1 MLAQGISFCFRQRNV
16 RVPTVLSFVAP
27 LHVLITKNHANLEGM
42 TFRQN
47 ATHRLDVKRVQLLS
61 NVNEER
67 NIAVVMQQQIMQLLL
82 SDYQIQLIDSLNWLQ
97 MPLSNFPKT
106 LVYIYL
112 RIPKVTFHLNLI
124 QLKIKI
130 MLARC
135 LPLRIT
141 IQT

>member
-1 MLAQGISFCFRQRNV
+1 
-16 RVPTVLSFVAP
+16 
-27 LHVLITKNHANLEGM
+27 M

-106 LVYIYL
+106 CGL
-112 RIPKVTFHLNLI
+112 HLSTYSKGDFPFKFNTAENQNYVGL
-124 QLKIKI
+124 
-130 MLARC
+130 
-135 LPLRIT
+135 LPAIEN
-141 IQT
+141 